1 MARTGPTGP
10 LRRFPISRAKRTFRP
25 SPRTSEFDPGCVKT
39 HKFEMRRVF
48 TQPRPKADVSRTFS
62 GCYGLRCLRDFQQV
76 HMRRIHLD
84 CCCAATWPLA
94 VEAQQTNSQRRIA
107 ILMILAKD
115 DPEADARITAFKQ
128 GLNQA
133 GWIEGR
139 NIQIQSRWSAGNET
153 KATFADTRLFQTRL
167 ALGSSKAWRGPAA
180 MQPASSLSS
189 MGSVRSDWKYSRRL
203 RRLLPAQR
211 FFGTRAWRPA
221 RVCLRPFN
229 PLLRR

>member
-1 MARTGPTGP
+1 MK
-10 LRRFPISRAKRTFRP
+10 RR
-25 SPRTSEFDPGCVKT
+25 EFLALLGV
-39 HKFEMRRVF
+39 
-48 TQPRPKADVSRTFS
+48 
-62 GCYGLRCLRDFQQV
+62 
-76 HMRRIHLD
+76 
-84 CCCAATWPLA
+84 AAASTWPHGTR
-94 VEAQQTNSQRRIA
+94 AQQFERTRLIGVLSGQAESDPESQRRSV
-107 ILMILAKD
+107 MFR
-115 DPEADARITAFKQ
+115 E
-128 GLNQA
+128 GLREA

>member
-1 MARTGPTGP
+1 MWSLNSPRERRTSGPENFQSSAEKTFSTQSG
-10 LRRFPISRAKRTFRP
+10 AKRTSRLGA
-25 SPRTSEFDPGCVKT
+25 SRSEFDPGCVKT

-115 DPEADARITAFKQ
+115 DPE
-128 GLNQA
+128 
-133 GWIEGR
+133 
-139 NIQIQSRWSAGNET
+139 
-153 KATFADTRLFQTRL
+153 QTR
-167 ALGSSKAWRGPAA
+167 ASRPSNRG
-180 MQPASSLSS
+180 
-189 MGSVRSDWKYSRRL
+189 
-203 RRLLPAQR
+203 
-211 FFGTRAWRPA
+211 
-221 RVCLRPFN
+221 
-229 PLLRR
+229 